1 MVKSLLE
8 NQTLF
13 LEKYLHELIPAVT
26 TCIVAKQLCTR
37 PDVDNHWALRD
48 FSSRLMANIC
58 KNFNT
63 STNNIQTRVTRM
75 FCEALRSKSTP
86 LVSFYGALVG
96 LIELGQEVIK
106 TLIIP
111 QLSAI
116 ANRIDSSVD
125 SNALANPNTDK
136 KAIDHIKNVIKSKV
150 TPVFKAN
157 TTKVESQSEMI
168 NNYGSLGPLMLAEM
182 QKINQQSNQ
191 TVAGQQSPVVKRE
204 INPVAVPQQQVV
216 RTPQNPSAPR
226 YVLVN
231 QQGQQIMT
239 TNPGANQPRILVATT
254 TSQNPQFYQPPQ

>member
-86 LVSFYGALVG
+86 FVSFYGAIVG

-136 KAIDHIKNVIKSKV
+136 KAIDHIKNIIKSKV

-168 NNYGSLGPLMLAEM
+168 NNYGSLGPLLLAEM

-191 TVAGQQSPVVKRE
+191 TVAGQQPVVKRE
-204 INPVAVPQQQVV
+204 INPVA
-216 RTPQNPSAPR
+216 QNPSGPPR